1 MKASFIIRFHSKRLD
16 NLNQTL
22 RFLEKWH
29 RSVISESQLVLV
41 CQDST
46 DRIANGFERYD
57 HFNLELDCMRL
68 PRLTNFG
75 VEKSL
80 AEKIVLLDGDRI
92 APAGYYQRIL
102 DQLEKGKIFSIKTM
116 HNLSRQNEDWEIER
130 CKYDYFVDERG
141 HTTPGQRCMWSGN
154 TAFMKTDFY
163 RVGMM
168 DEDYKGYGFED
179 QDMSLTMEKHGIEQI
194 LIDEEEIHL
203 WHERKTYGVGD
214 QKQLF
219 IDNGLRFCKKW
230 DIPLP
235 DFLREEISNHK
246 KAWI

>member
-102 DQLEKGKIFSIKTM
+102 DQLEKGKIFSIKTSYRATACS
-116 HNLSRQNEDWEIER
+116 LVSRFRPTRNAIIAP
-130 CKYDYFVDERG
+130 VLVP
-141 HTTPGQRCMWSGN
+141 TTISKQSATFNPSSESTRHFK
-154 TAFMKTDFY
+154 AITD
-163 RVGMM
+163 V
-168 DEDYKGYGFED
+168 
-179 QDMSLTMEKHGIEQI
+179 
-194 LIDEEEIHL
+194 
-203 WHERKTYGVGD
+203 
-214 QKQLF
+214 
-219 IDNGLRFCKKW
+219 
-230 DIPLP
+230 IPLDP
-235 DFLREEISNHK
+235 PPSRHNILRPF
-246 KAWI
+246 